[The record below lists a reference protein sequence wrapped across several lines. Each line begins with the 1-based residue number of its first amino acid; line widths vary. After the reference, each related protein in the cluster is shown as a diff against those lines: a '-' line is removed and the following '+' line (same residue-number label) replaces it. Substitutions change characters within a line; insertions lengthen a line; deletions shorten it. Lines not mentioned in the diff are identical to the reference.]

1 MSRVIVFVFDG
12 LQKELVTEELMPN
25 LKEFTSKGVR
35 FLSHQPVFPTVTRVN
50 SATMVTGC
58 FPATHGL
65 MGNTAIVPEFSKTEP
80 MKTYLNLLIKEGIH
94 CLFQHWLSQWLLS
107 ICNILP

>member
-65 MGNTAIVPEFSKTEP
+65 MGNTAIVPEFSKTKP
-80 MKTYLNLLIKEGIH
+80 MNTYL
-94 CLFQHWLSQWLLS
+94 
-107 ICNILP
+107 